1 MAKKNKKKGQAK
13 LPVPIP
19 LVALVFVLAGLSL
32 VYVCLHTRT
41 ETLGRDIKTLEVA
54 RDHLREQLVLEQ
66 CEWARLQAPSS
77 LEQAMKTHGLVMTWP
92 GRDQIV
98 RVRYDGSLDSPR
110 GFEMRPASRVAR
122 ADRLVM
128 ND

>member
-1 MAKKNKKKGQAK
+1 MARNNKKKGQAK

-19 LVALVFVLAGLSL
+19 LVALVLVLAGLSL
-32 VYVCLHTRT
+32 VYVCLQTRT
-41 ETLGRDIKTLEVA
+41 ETLGREIKALEVA
-54 RDHLREQLVLEQ
+54 RDHLREQLVREQ
-66 CEWARLQAPSS
+66 YDWAKLQSPSS

-110 GFEMRPASRVAR
+110 GIEMRPASRVAR
-122 ADRLVM
+122 ADRIVM